1 MKERTFRGASTPPAF
16 LAAFSPTLRCRIEC
30 GWPAA
35 LPLGAAAAE
44 RAGRRLVG
52 PPATQGAGSFSHFTS
67 AAGKGAALAADDQ
80 AANGRPR
87 AASTRG
93 VRGTCC
99 RWRQRGRPL
108 RHGGGRGGRPPA
120 GPKTG
125 TQPRALR
132 AARAGAARRAQC
144 AQRGATGQPQGG
156 GQVRLQPAS
165 QPGAR
170 RANKKKQ
177 NVCLN
182 ISGVVKKAQRVLTC
196 LTYDGS
202 LHASFDV
209 EPRPRLPQH
218 ASLLRPRERDRR

>member
-52 PPATQGAGSFSHFTS
+52 PPATQGARRGSFSHFTS

-170 RANKKKQ
+170 RGEANQ
-177 NVCLN
+177 
-182 ISGVVKKAQRVLTC
+182 KKATC
-196 LTYDGS
+196 VY
-202 LHASFDV
+202 
-209 EPRPRLPQH
+209 
-218 ASLLRPRERDRR
+218 